1 VRRLAGL
8 FAVDS
13 FAGGFTVQAF
23 LVYWLEHRSGASS
36 ATTGILM
43 FAVGVLQTLDF
54 LAAPA
59 VAHRIGLL
67 PTMVFTHLP
76 SNLLLAAIAFA
87 PNLTTA
93 IALLLARTTLS
104 QMDVPTDMHTS

>member
-1 VRRLAGL
+1 
-8 FAVDS
+8 
-13 FAGGFTVQAF
+13 
-23 LVYWLEHRSGASS
+23 
-36 ATTGILM
+36 
-43 FAVGVLQTLDF
+43 
-54 LAAPA
+54 
-59 VAHRIGLL
+59 
-67 PTMVFTHLP
+67 MVFTHLP